1 MVDLILTLI
10 VTLNVDDRNTP
21 VKRFSEWIKNH
32 DPPVYF
38 YKKTNSNMIY
48 YKEIK
53 VIYRIMGV
61 N

>member
-1 MVDLILTLI
+1 MVDLILILI
-10 VTLNVDDRNTP
+10 VTLNVDDRNIF
-21 VKRFSEWIKNH
+21 VKRFLEWIKNY
-32 DPPVYF
+32 DLFVYF
-38 YKKTNSNMIY
+38 YKKINLNMIY